1 MINNR
6 KTGSRHEDEA
16 VSYLESKG
24 HRIIARNELNR
35 FGEIDIISFSPEGI
49 LVFTEVKYRN
59 SEKSG
64 NPLEAVDQRKI
75 RKICRASLMYINC
88 HKQYS
93 DHRIRYDVIGI
104 SPEGITHIENAF
116 DYTE

>member
-1 MINNR
+1 MTNNR
-6 KTGSRHEDEA
+6 KTGLNHEDEA
-16 VSYLESKG
+16 ASYLEDKG

-35 FGEIDIISFSPEGI
+35 FGEIDIISLAPDST
-49 LVFTEVKYRN
+49 LVFTEVKYR
-59 SEKSG
+59 KSDKAG
-64 NPLEAVDQRKI
+64 SPLEAVDLKKI

-93 DHRIRYDVIGI
+93 EYRIRYDVIGI
-104 SPEGITHIENAF
+104 SDDGITHIENAF